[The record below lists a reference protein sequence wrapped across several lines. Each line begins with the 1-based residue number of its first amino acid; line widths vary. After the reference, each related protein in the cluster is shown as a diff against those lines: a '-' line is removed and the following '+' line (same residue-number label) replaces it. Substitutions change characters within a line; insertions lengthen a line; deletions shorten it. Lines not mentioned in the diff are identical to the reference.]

1 LITILFERPIVI
13 TNGTLIDGT
22 GTPPIENSVVVT
34 FGSKIIGAG
43 TIGEIDVPE
52 NAKLID
58 AKGKT
63 VIPGFIDSHAHFVL
77 MGLKVL
83 TELDLSMTRSIP
95 EVVGQVRTK
104 LTELPKGT
112 WLKAHGWDESNW
124 IEKRHPTKKDLDPVS
139 PDHPVVLTPYYWHTI
154 TVNSK
159 ALELAKIDV
168 EEKTPDPSGGKIER
182 DPTGEATGILK
193 EEAMKLIDNAQPPL
207 TESLAMK
214 AIQKA
219 CEIVLRW
226 GCTSIHELASPNS
239 KLSTYQTAFEKGFLT
254 VRAYVLPATKYIDNL
269 LDGLSILGIKTY
281 FGNEFFRLGSVKIW
295 FDGAMG
301 SHTAVFSEPYADD
314 PATSGFYTISP
325 EELNSTVMRAHKLGM
340 QVAIH
345 AIGDKAIEEALDAI
359 EIALEDEGYP
369 RKDHRHRI
377 EHCEVIKED
386 QIRRMKRLG
395 VVAAV
400 QPNFVGEWEHPGG
413 MYEQRLGAERLKLCN
428 PFRKLLDEGV
438 KVTFGTD
445 CGYCPPFPF
454 NPLYGLW
461 SAVCH
466 PIKEYSIKLEE
477 AVKCYT
483 LNGAYASFEEDI
495 KGSIEPGKLAD
506 IAILSEDL
514 TAIPAER
521 IKNVKVDLTMVGGK
535 IQWRGEI

>member
-1 LITILFERPIVI
+1 LLDRPII
-13 TNGTLIDGT
+13 IKNGTLIDGT
-22 GTPPIENSVVVT
+22 GRSPVQNSVVIIY
-34 FGSKIIGAG
+34 GSKITDVGS
-43 TIGEIDVPE
+43 TDEINTPND
-52 NAKLID
+52 AKIID

-63 VIPGFIDSHAHFVL
+63 VIPGFIDSHAHFIL

-83 TELDLSMTRSIP
+83 TELDLSMTRSIS
-95 EVVGQVRTK
+95 EVVEKVKAK
-104 LTELPKGT
+104 LTGLPKGT
-112 WLKAHGWDESNW
+112 WLKGHGWDESNW
-124 IEKRHPTKKDLDPVS
+124 VEKRYPTKKDIDPIS
-139 PDHPVVLTPYYWHTI
+139 PDHPVVLTPFYWHTI

-168 EEKTPDPSGGKIER
+168 DEQTPDPPGGKIDR
-182 DPTGEATGILK
+182 DSTGEATGILK
-193 EEAMKLIDNAQPPL
+193 EEAMKLIDKAQPPL
-207 TESLAMK
+207 TEALTLRT
-214 AIQKA
+214 IQKA
-219 CEIVLRW
+219 CEITLNW
-226 GCTSIHELASPNS
+226 GCTSIHELTSTTS
-239 KLSTYQTAFEKGFLT
+239 DLSTYQTAFEKGLLK
-254 VRAYVLPATKYIDNL
+254 VRAYVLPATRYNENL
-269 LDGLSILGIKTY
+269 LDGLNVLGIRTR
-281 FGNEFFRLGSVKIW
+281 FGNDFFRLGSVKIW

-314 PATSGFYTISP
+314 PTTRGFYTISP
-325 EELNSTVMRAHKLGM
+325 EELNRTVMRAHKLGM

-359 EIALEDEGYP
+359 ETALEEDP

-395 VVAAV
+395 VIAAV
-400 QPNFVGEWEHPGG
+400 QPNFVGEWQHPGG
-413 MYEQRLGAERLKLCN
+413 MYEQRLGVERLKLCN
-428 PFRKLLDEGV
+428 PFRKLLDEGII
-438 KVTFGTD
+438 VTFGTD

-466 PIKEYSIKLEE
+466 PIEEHRITLEE
-477 AVKCYT
+477 AVMCYT

-521 IKNVKVDLTMVGGK
+521 IKDVKADLTMVAGK
-535 IQWRGEI
+535 IHWRAQN

>member
-1 LITILFERPIVI
+1 
-13 TNGTLIDGT
+13 
-22 GTPPIENSVVVT
+22 
-34 FGSKIIGAG
+34 
-43 TIGEIDVPE
+43 
-52 NAKLID
+52 
-58 AKGKT
+58 
-63 VIPGFIDSHAHFVL
+63 
-77 MGLKVL
+77 
-83 TELDLSMTRSIP
+83 
-95 EVVGQVRTK
+95 Q
-104 LTELPKGT
+104 
-112 WLKAHGWDESNW
+112 
-124 IEKRHPTKKDLDPVS
+124 
-139 PDHPVVLTPYYWHTI
+139 DHPVVLTPYYWHTI
-154 TVNSK
+154 TVNSI
-159 ALELAKIDV
+159 ALELAQIDV

-182 DPTGEATGILK
+182 DPTGETTGILK

-214 AIQKA
+214 AVQKA

-239 KLSTYQTAFEKGFLT
+239 TLSTYQKAFEKGFLT

-281 FGNEFFRLGSVKIW
+281 FGNEFLRLGSVKIW

-314 PATSGFYTISP
+314 PKTSGFYTISP
-325 EELNSTVMRAHKLGM
+325 EELNRTVMRAHKMGM

-359 EIALEDEGYP
+359 EIALEEDEDS

-386 QIRRMKRLG
+386 QIRRMKKLG
-395 VVAAV
+395 VIAAV

-413 MYEQRLGAERLKLCN
+413 MYEQRLGTERLKLCN
-428 PFRKLLDEGV
+428 PFKKLLDEGI

-461 SAVCH
+461 SAICH
-466 PIKEYSIKLEE
+466 PIEEYRITLEE

-506 IAILSEDL
+506 IAILSDDL
-514 TAIPAER
+514 TAISAER
-521 IKNVKVDLTMVGGK
+521 IKDVKVDLTMVGGK
-535 IQWRGEI
+535 VLWRGEI